1 MKNLNILVVG
11 GAGYIG
17 SHMVK
22 DLLKAGYGV
31 ITLDDFSTGHQEL
44 LPGGKLIEGNLGDGK
59 LLDNIFSNHPISA
72 VMHFAAFSLVG
83 ESVNNPLKY
92 YRNNIARTIEL
103 LNAMVRNHVKYF
115 IFSSSAAVYG
125 EPVEIPI
132 KENHPCTPTN
142 PYGATKV
149 AVEQLL
155 NSCDYAYGLKS
166 ISLRYFNAAGA
177 DEAGKIGERHDPETH
192 LIPLIL
198 KTAIGERENIKI
210 FGTDYPT
217 HDGTCIRDYV
227 HVSDLAQA
235 HLLALEALLSGAK
248 SSVYNLGNSKGY
260 SVREVIELARQVT
273 GKTIRTIETE
283 RRPGDPAEL
292 VAASD
297 KIRQDLGWKP
307 KYEDLKTIIKTA
319 WNWHQ
324 RESDRLVKGKII

>member
-22 DLLKAGYGV
+22 ELLKAGYDV
-31 ITLDDFSTGHQEL
+31 ITLDNFSTGHREL
-44 LPGGKLIEGNLGDGK
+44 LPGGKLFEGNLGDDK
-59 LLDNIFSNHPISA
+59 LLDKIFSNHPISA

-83 ESVNNPLKY
+83 ESVKNPLNY
-92 YRNNIARTIEL
+92 YRNNIAQTIEL
-103 LNAMVRNHVKYF
+103 IAAMVKNNVKYF

-132 KENHPCTPTN
+132 KEDHPCNPTN
-142 PYGATKV
+142 PYGTTKV

-155 NSCDYAYGLKS
+155 NDCDYAYGLKS
-166 ISLRYFNAAGA
+166 VSLRYFNAAGA
-177 DEAGKIGERHDPETH
+177 DESGKIGERHKPETH

-198 KTAIGERENIKI
+198 KAAKGERRDIKI
-210 FGTDYPT
+210 YGTDYHTP
-217 HDGTCIRDYV
+217 DGTCIRDYI
-227 HVSDLAQA
+227 HVSDIAQA
-235 HLLALEALLSGAK
+235 HLLALEALLSGKESA
-248 SSVYNLGNSKGY
+248 VYNLGNSKGY
-260 SVREVIELARQVT
+260 SVREVIEIVEKVT
-273 GKTIRTIETE
+273 RKTIRTVEVE

-307 KYEDLKTIIKTA
+307 KYEELETIITTA
-319 WNWHQ
+319 WNWHRKQ
-324 RESDRLVKGKII
+324 TVEPVPYKIN

>member
-1 MKNLNILVVG
+1 MKTNILVIG

-31 ITLDDFSTGHQEL
+31 ITLDNFSTGHQEL
-44 LPGGKLIEGNLGDGK
+44 LPGGKLIEGNLGDGN
-59 LLDNIFSNHPISA
+59 LLDNIFSNHSISA

-92 YRNNIARTIEL
+92 YRNNIAQTIEL
-103 LNAMVRNHVKYF
+103 LAAMVRNNVKYF

-149 AVEQLL
+149 AVEELL

-198 KTAIGERENIKI
+198 KTAIGEREDIKI

-227 HVSDLAQA
+227 HVSDLTQA
-235 HLLALEALLSGAK
+235 HLLALEALLLGKK

-260 SVREVIELARQVT
+260 SVLEVIELAEKVT
-273 GKTIRTIETE
+273 GKTIRTVEAE

-292 VAASD
+292 VAASE

-324 RESDRLVKGKII
+324 SGKAFVLK

>member
-31 ITLDDFSTGHQEL
+31 ITLDNFSTGHQEL
-44 LPGGKLIEGNLGDGK
+44 LPGGKLYEGNLGDGN
-59 LLDNIFSNHPISA
+59 LLDNIFSNHSISA

-92 YRNNIARTIEL
+92 YRNNIAQTIEL
-103 LNAMVRNHVKYF
+103 LAAMVRNNVKYF

-149 AVEQLL
+149 AVERLL

-198 KTAIGERENIKI
+198 KTAIGEREDIKI

-227 HVSDLAQA
+227 HVSDLTQA
-235 HLLALEALLSGAK
+235 HLLALEALLLGKK

-260 SVREVIELARQVT
+260 SVREVIELAEKVT
-273 GKTIRTIETE
+273 GKTIRTVEAE

-307 KYEDLKTIIKTA
+307 KYEDLKTIITTA
-319 WNWHQ
+319 WNWHKA
-324 RESDRLVKGKII
+324 EKSSY

>member
-1 MKNLNILVVG
+1 
-11 GAGYIG
+11 
-17 SHMVK
+17 MVK

-31 ITLDDFSTGHQEL
+31 ITLDNFSTGHQEL
-44 LPGGKLIEGNLGDGK
+44 LPGGKLIEGNLGDGN
-59 LLDNIFSNHPISA
+59 LLDNIFSNHSISA

-92 YRNNIARTIEL
+92 YRNNIAQTIEL
-103 LNAMVRNHVKYF
+103 LAAMVRNNVKYF

-149 AVEQLL
+149 AVEELL

-198 KTAIGERENIKI
+198 KTAIGEREDIKI

-227 HVSDLAQA
+227 HVSDLTQA
-235 HLLALEALLSGAK
+235 HLLALEALLLGKK

-260 SVREVIELARQVT
+260 SVLEVIELAEKVT
-273 GKTIRTIETE
+273 GKTIRTVEAE

-292 VAASD
+292 VAASE

-324 RESDRLVKGKII
+324 SGKAFVLK